1 MNRNLLVVTT
11 LGVGMISAAGM
22 AQAPAAP
29 RPAAPAP
36 AAPAAATP
44 PAAPVVPEAIPAKI
58 ALVAFEQAVFATN
71 EGQKAVLEV
80 QKKYEPQKSK
90 IDTLSNEIDGLKKQ
104 LGSLPATATA
114 EDRASKQR
122 VIDTKDKELQRE
134 AEDAQAS
141 YNAELQEAYGKVAA
155 KVSVTLKNYVSQNGF
170 TLLLDVSNQSSAVMW
185 ALPSTDVT
193 DAVIQAY
200 NTSSGVAAPP
210 PAAPSAARPS
220 GSTTPRPAAP
230 KPAAPK

>member
-11 LGVGMISAAGM
+11 LGVGMLSAAGM

-29 RPAAPAP
+29 TPAAPAAPAP
-36 AAPAAATP
+36 AAPI
-44 PAAPVVPEAIPAKI
+44 VPEAIPAKI

-71 EGQKAVLEV
+71 EGQKAVQDV
-80 QKKYEPQKSK
+80 QKKYEPQKAK
-90 IDTLSNEIDGLKKQ
+90 IDALSNEIDGLKKQ
-104 LGSLPATATA
+104 LASLPATATA

-122 VIDTKDKELQRE
+122 VIDTKDKELQRQ
-134 AEDAQAS
+134 AEDAQQS
-141 YNAELQEAYGKVAA
+141 YNAELQDAYGKVAQ
-155 KVSVTLKNYVSQNGF
+155 KVSITLKNYVSQNGF

-200 NTSSGVAAPP
+200 NTASGVAAPP
-210 PAAPSAARPS
+210 PAAPSASRPS
-220 GSTTPRPAAP
+220 GGSMTPKPATP

>member
-1 MNRNLLVVTT
+1 MNRNLLIVTT
-11 LGVGMISAAGM
+11 LGVGMMSAAGM

-29 RPAAPAP
+29 APAP
-36 AAPAAATP
+36 ASPAAT
-44 PAAPVVPEAIPAKI
+44 PAAPVVPQAIPAKI

-71 EGQKAVLEV
+71 EGQRAVLEV
-80 QKKYEPQKSK
+80 QKKYEPQKTK

-210 PAAPSAARPS
+210 PAAPSANRPS
-220 GSTTPRPAAP
+220 GGTNTTPRPTTP
-230 KPAAPK
+230 KPAPPK

>member
-1 MNRNLLVVTT
+1 M
-11 LGVGMISAAGM
+11 
-22 AQAPAAP
+22 
-29 RPAAPAP
+29 
-36 AAPAAATP
+36 
-44 PAAPVVPEAIPAKI
+44 
-58 ALVAFEQAVFATN
+58 AFEQAVFATN
-71 EGQKAVLEV
+71 EGQRAVQAV
-80 QKKYEPQKSK
+80 QKKYEPQKTK
-90 IDTLSNEIDGLKKQ
+90 IDALSNEIDGLKKQ
-104 LGSLPATATA
+104 LASLPATATA

-134 AEDAQAS
+134 AEDAQQS
-141 YNAELQEAYGKVAA
+141 YNAELQEAYGKVAQ
-155 KVSVTLKNYVSQNGF
+155 KVSVTLKNYVSQNGY

-210 PAAPSAARPS
+210 PAAPSASRPS
-220 GSTTPRPAAP
+220 GSTAPRPTAP

>member
-1 MNRNLLVVTT
+1 
-11 LGVGMISAAGM
+11 
-22 AQAPAAP
+22 
-29 RPAAPAP
+29 
-36 AAPAAATP
+36 
-44 PAAPVVPEAIPAKI
+44 VPEAIPAKI

-71 EGQKAVLEV
+71 EGQKAVQDV
-80 QKKYEPQKSK
+80 QKKYEPQKAK
-90 IDTLSNEIDGLKKQ
+90 IDALSNEIDGLKKQ
-104 LGSLPATATA
+104 LASLPATATA

-122 VIDTKDKELQRE
+122 VIDTKDKELQRQ
-134 AEDAQAS
+134 AEDAQQS
-141 YNAELQEAYGKVAA
+141 YNAELQDAYGKVAS

-200 NTSSGVAAPP
+200 NTASGVAAPP
-210 PAAPSAARPS
+210 PAAPSASRPS
-220 GSTTPRPAAP
+220 GGSTTPRPATP

>member
-11 LGVGMISAAGM
+11 LGVGMMSAAGI

-29 RPAAPAP
+29 TP
-36 AAPAAATP
+36 AAPAA

-71 EGQKAVLEV
+71 EGQKAVQDV
-80 QKKYEPQKSK
+80 QKKYEPQKTK
-90 IDTLSNEIDGLKKQ
+90 IDALSNEIDGLKKQ
-104 LGSLPATATA
+104 LATLPATATA

-122 VIDTKDKELQRE
+122 VIDTKDKELQRQ
-134 AEDAQAS
+134 AEDAQQS
-141 YNAELQEAYGKVAA
+141 YNAELQDAYGKVAQ
-155 KVSVTLKNYVSQNGF
+155 KVSITLKNYVSQNGF

-210 PAAPSAARPS
+210 PAAPSASRPA
-220 GSTTPRPAAP
+220 GSTTPRPATP